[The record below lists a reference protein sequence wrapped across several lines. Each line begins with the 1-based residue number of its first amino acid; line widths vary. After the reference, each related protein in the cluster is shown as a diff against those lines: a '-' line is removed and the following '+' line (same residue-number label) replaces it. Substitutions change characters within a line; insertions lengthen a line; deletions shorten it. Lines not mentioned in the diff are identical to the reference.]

1 MSTSETANL
10 YKLLL
15 QFEAYNLEKLG
26 KNSKEAAKLLEGL
39 YVIFTI
45 YSLCREVVA
54 KRIILQTVEVIFLS
68 DIAFYIYR

>member
-1 MSTSETANL
+1 MSTNGTANL

-39 YVIFTI
+39 YVIFT
-45 YSLCREVVA
+45 
-54 KRIILQTVEVIFLS
+54 
-68 DIAFYIYR
+68 